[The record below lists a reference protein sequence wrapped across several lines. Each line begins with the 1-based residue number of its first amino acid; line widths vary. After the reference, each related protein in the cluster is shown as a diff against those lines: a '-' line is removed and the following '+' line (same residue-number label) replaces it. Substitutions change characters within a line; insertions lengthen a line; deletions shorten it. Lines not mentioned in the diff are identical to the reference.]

1 MKSQQN
7 RIELVTRPDT
17 NQRIPVLRDLRA
29 PALKD
34 RHWKS
39 ISEIVGADL
48 SATSGKKI
56 TIEVLDKY
64 SVFEYGHEIARI
76 VKSAMLEEQLD
87 CLISDLRA
95 TWTKQRME
103 MEEVHGIFTKTQD
116 SRNFSKNSSFRQ
128 L

>member
-1 MKSQQN
+1 MIVKSQQN

-95 TWTKQRME
+95 TWTK
-103 MEEVHGIFTKTQD
+103 
-116 SRNFSKNSSFRQ
+116 
-128 L
+128 